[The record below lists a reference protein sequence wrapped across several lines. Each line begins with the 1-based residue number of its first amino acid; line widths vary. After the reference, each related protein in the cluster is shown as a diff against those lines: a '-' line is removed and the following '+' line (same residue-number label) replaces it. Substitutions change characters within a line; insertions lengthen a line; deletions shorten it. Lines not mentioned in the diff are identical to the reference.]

1 MIKRKI
7 TETKILFSI
16 FSASKQMIIKYK
28 QIGERKIE
36 NKRMWKV
43 QLRRDFFY
51 LRSFQEQWKSK

>member
-28 QIGERKIE
+28 QIGERKTE

-51 LRSFQEQWKSK
+51 LRSFQEQRKSK